1 MRKFYDFLGKYKYFL
16 IGLFLST
23 FILWPIARPGFYVH
37 HDDVQ
42 VIRLYEMDKCIKD
55 LQIPCRWVP
64 DLGGEYGYPLF
75 NYYAPLPYYF
85 GEVFNLISGNLLF
98 SVKMM
103 LIASLIGSYIFMYLL
118 AREFWGEK
126 GGVLSAL
133 FYVYVPYHAADLYVR
148 GAMGELWAL
157 MFFPLIFWTSFRL
170 FKKISFKRLVLAGLS
185 FSLLVVSH
193 NLSALIFTPIL
204 ILYVFLLY
212 IKRRNKKFL
221 QYALFALIIGLL
233 LSSFYWIPALA
244 EKKYVHVDTTTMGYF
259 SYTEHFKGLR
269 KLLGRS
275 WDWGPSIREIPGGE
289 KDANWYQIGWVHI
302 ALWLVSLLVSLV
314 LFREKKKRW
323 LSYLLWF
330 IGIGVVFSIFMVN
343 PRSLF
348 VWKLIPPLKF
358 LQFPWRFLMFI
369 AFFVSLSAGS
379 IFLLVKKKISIFA
392 WVFLMI
398 LVVSYNFSYFKPR
411 EFVNI
416 TSENYLKGDNW
427 DEQIKRSI
435 FDYLPIYAE
444 MPPAELATRN
454 YSIISGDVKIENFSE
469 GTNWFKFDALARSSS
484 TVQISQYYFPGW
496 KIYINNDQANIDY
509 SNDLGLITVNL
520 PAGQSVLKARLT
532 NTPIRTISNL
542 LTVISIAFLVYLIKR
557 KDV

>member
-1 MRKFYDFLGKYKYFL
+1 MRKLYDFLNKYKYFW
-16 IGLFLST
+16 IGLILS
-23 FILWPIARPGFYVH
+23 ILVLWPIARPGFYVH

-148 GAMGELWAL
+148 GAMGELWSL
-157 MFFPLIFWTSFRL
+157 MLFPLIFWTFFRL
-170 FKKISFKRLVLAGLS
+170 FKKISFKRLALAGLS

-193 NLSALIFTPIL
+193 NLSALMFTPIL

-212 IKRRNKKFL
+212 IKRKNKKFL
-221 QYALFALIIGLL
+221 RYALFALIIGLL

-269 KLLGRS
+269 KLLSRS

-289 KDANWYQIGWVHI
+289 KV
-302 ALWLVSLLVSLV
+302 LVC
-314 LFREKKKRW
+314 
-323 LSYLLWF
+323 
-330 IGIGVVFSIFMVN
+330 
-343 PRSLF
+343 
-348 VWKLIPPLKF
+348 
-358 LQFPWRFLMFI
+358 
-369 AFFVSLSAGS
+369 
-379 IFLLVKKKISIFA
+379 
-392 WVFLMI
+392 
-398 LVVSYNFSYFKPR
+398 
-411 EFVNI
+411 
-416 TSENYLKGDNW
+416 
-427 DEQIKRSI
+427 
-435 FDYLPIYAE
+435 
-444 MPPAELATRN
+444 
-454 YSIISGDVKIENFSE
+454 
-469 GTNWFKFDALARSSS
+469 
-484 TVQISQYYFPGW
+484 
-496 KIYINNDQANIDY
+496 
-509 SNDLGLITVNL
+509 
-520 PAGQSVLKARLT
+520 
-532 NTPIRTISNL
+532 
-542 LTVISIAFLVYLIKR
+542 
-557 KDV
+557 